1 MYYSGKA
8 DKMPVKVS
16 FTEFSRNAEGT
27 TLVGT
32 IENRGT
38 VAKTFPLSVDFLDRA
53 GQVLFTESVSV
64 GPVAPKGSKEFRIK
78 SAKGGVAGYRYK
90 PVV

>member
-1 MYYSGKA
+1 
-8 DKMPVKVS
+8 MPVKVS

-27 TLVGT
+27 TLVGS

-38 VAKTFPLSVDFLDRA
+38 VAKTFPLSVDFIDRA

-64 GPVAPKGSKEFRIK
+64 GPIAPKASKEFRIK

-90 PVV
+90 PIV